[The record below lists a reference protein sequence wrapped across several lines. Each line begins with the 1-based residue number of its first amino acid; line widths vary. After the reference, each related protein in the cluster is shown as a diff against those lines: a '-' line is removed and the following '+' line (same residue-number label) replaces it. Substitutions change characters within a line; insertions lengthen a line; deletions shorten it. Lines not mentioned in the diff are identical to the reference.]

1 MVKKNLWKLAQ
12 LCRGYNASKL
22 AGKFFYKY
30 IAYTQFALPELRY
43 EGLRGGDSYI
53 TVGLRV

>member
-1 MVKKNLWKLAQ
+1 MVNKNYENWPNFVEVIARQ
-12 LCRGYNASKL
+12 SWPGN
-22 AGKFFYKY
+22 FFTS
-30 IAYTQFALPELRY
+30 IYTQFALPELRY